1 MHKTSI
7 LDSKFYMG
15 NLHKIAL
22 GLLGKIFVRKL
33 NGEILSGKIV
43 EVEAYDGLIDE
54 ASHAFNGKTQ
64 RNEVMFRQGGVLY
77 VYFTYGMHYC
87 ANVVTGDIND
97 PKAVLL
103 RAIEPL
109 EGIEPMSINRYGKES
124 LTQKEFINLTNGPAK
139 LCKAFGIER
148 PENGTDLTGEE
159 IFILDSP
166 KLSKSEI
173 ITTTRIGVNKS
184 INLQWRYYIKYNP
197 FVSKT

>member
-1 MHKTSI
+1 
-7 LDSKFYMG
+7 MG
-15 NLHKIAL
+15 DLHKIAISL
-22 GLLGKIFVRKL
+22 PGKIFVRKL
-33 NGEILSGKIV
+33 NGKILSGRIV

-64 RNEVMFRQGGVLY
+64 RNEVMFRKGGVLY

-87 ANVVTGDIND
+87 ANVVTGDAND

-109 EGIEPMSINRYGKES
+109 EGIEQMSLNRYGKKE
-124 LTQKEFINLTNGPAK
+124 LTQKEFVNLTNGPAK
-139 LCKAFGIER
+139 FCKAFGIER
-148 PENGTDLTGEE
+148 PENGTDLSGEE

-184 INLQWRYYIKYNP
+184 INLLWRYYIKNNP
-197 FVSKT
+197 FVSKI